1 MLKDRIVPKDQ
12 DPIVEY
18 HFNATEEEKQLILST
33 CNFKGVSNFSLN
45 PKSVTMSQLMG
56 YFDETSRE
64 WTDGVLSHAIRNAS
78 LDDTGRQ
85 MMITCDGPIEPDWVE
100 NLNSVLDD
108 NKRMSL
114 VTGETLYL
122 TQQMNIIL
130 ETSDLTSC
138 SPATISRCAIC
149 YIRRETLPPK
159 A

>member
-1 MLKDRIVPKDQ
+1 
-12 DPIVEY
+12 
-18 HFNATEEEKQLILST
+18 
-33 CNFKGVSNFSLN
+33 
-45 PKSVTMSQLMG
+45 MG
-56 YFDETSRE
+56 FFDETSRE
-64 WTDGVLSHAIRNAS
+64 WTDGVLSHAIRNSSIDA
-78 LDDTGRQ
+78 TGRQ
-85 MMITCDGPIEPDWVE
+85 MIITCDGPIEPDWVE

-130 ETSDLTSC
+130 ETSDLTNT